1 MRCAGIT
8 NADGG
13 PTLGG
18 ASQRSLNRK
27 AGFALSLVIATL
39 KSRLAETLRLKR
51 SAVPGPRLRR
61 GKLAGRACREPSFRR
76 SRVCL
81 ESFRAAQPDCV
92 FDERPCRGAV
102 VDAQPRAHA

>member
-18 ASQRSLNRK
+18 ASQRSLNKK
-27 AGFALSLVIATL
+27 AGFAWSLVIPTL
-39 KSRLAETLRLKR
+39 KSGPAETLRLKR

-61 GKLAGRACREPSFRR
+61 GKSACRTCHPTLAPLQPSFRR
-76 SRVCL
+76 SRVRL
-81 ESFRAAQPDCV
+81 ESFRAAEPDCV

-102 VDAQPRAHA
+102 VEA